1 MVKGF
6 RVTGHLDPGPWTSSN
21 PPRLWSNLGLTSGT
35 FCSSHTKRLG
45 NMLFT
50 LEYSGSLEKRHQI
63 ISHFRKSIPFASYF
77 LFGCPQLSCSVE
89 QLLRRE
95 ALQKVCQLVIIGV
108 KLSLEALL

>member
-1 MVKGF
+1 
-6 RVTGHLDPGPWTSSN
+6 
-21 PPRLWSNLGLTSGT
+21 
-35 FCSSHTKRLG
+35 
-45 NMLFT
+45 MLFT

-77 LFGCPQLSCSVE
+77 LFGMLFGCPQLSCSVE

-108 KLSLEALL
+108 KLSLEALQ